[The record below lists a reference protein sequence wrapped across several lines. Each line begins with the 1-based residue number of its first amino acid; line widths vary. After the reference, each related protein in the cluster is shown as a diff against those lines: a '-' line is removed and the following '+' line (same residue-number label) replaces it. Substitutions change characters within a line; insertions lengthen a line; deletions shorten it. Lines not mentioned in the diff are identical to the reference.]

1 VYILNTNKKII
12 SSNTNNL
19 FFNIKKFFIPVLCP
33 RRGVSEVISTILLL
47 GITVAG
53 AAMASIYI
61 QDSNIAD
68 VSSMMPSIGSAGS
81 TVSSIKLISYDTR
94 DTPGEDLARIPG
106 LQNFNNGKLCTVSCA
121 GNPNVQPTSATDGTE
136 FIVFTIRNIGLDL
149 VTLRGLTI
157 NDESF
162 SWDSVNA
169 GSCLNLPV
177 GLFPAPG
184 TFAIVRAESP
194 PATCDPLWKQL
205 SSNILLPGAEA
216 TLVVKLS
223 STLGNGNDL
232 ALNSPLRIKMDTE
245 KVDLETFLIIVGL
258 VK

>member
-1 VYILNTNKKII
+1 
-12 SSNTNNL
+12 
-19 FFNIKKFFIPVLCP
+19 
-33 RRGVSEVISTILLL
+33 
-47 GITVAG
+47 
-53 AAMASIYI
+53 
-61 QDSNIAD
+61 
-68 VSSMMPSIGSAGS
+68 
-81 TVSSIKLISYDTR
+81 LISYDTR